1 LAKFR
6 TKFIC
11 SNCGFE
17 SIKWLGKCPQCGE
30 WNSFSGEII
39 ETSKQKHNAKHS
51 STVSLFPINEIIT
64 EEERRIKTGISEF
77 DRVLGGGLTI
87 GSVVLIGGEPGI
99 GKSTLVLQAAS
110 KIKTKVLYATG
121 EESIQQIKSRASR
134 LKIKSDSLFIIAET
148 DLHLILNTI
157 NNEKPE
163 VVIIDSIQTMHDTD
177 FENSPGTVTQIRECT
192 ARLMEEAKKNS
203 FTVIIVGHVTKEGV
217 IAGPKIL
224 EHIVDTVVHF
234 EGEINSSYRIIRAL
248 KNRFGSTNEIGIFEM
263 LETGL
268 SEVKNPGLIFLS
280 DRENNTPGSVVAASV
295 EGTRPLLIEVQALVT
310 HSNFGYP
317 QRVSNGFD
325 QKRLSILLAV
335 IEKRGGYKI
344 SANNVFLNMTGGVRI
359 DEPAIDL
366 AVCCSII
373 SSLLDRPIDSST
385 VIIGEVGLGGEI
397 RSVTN
402 VEKRII
408 EAEKLDFKR
417 VVIPAKN
424 NKNMNPSNIKIIPVV
439 NLNEAVT
446 ILLK

>member
-1 LAKFR
+1 
-6 TKFIC
+6 
-11 SNCGFE
+11 
-17 SIKWLGKCPQCGE
+17 
-30 WNSFSGEII
+30 
-39 ETSKQKHNAKHS
+39 
-51 STVSLFPINEIIT
+51 
-64 EEERRIKTGISEF
+64 
-77 DRVLGGGLTI
+77 
-87 GSVVLIGGEPGI
+87 
-99 GKSTLVLQAAS
+99 
-110 KIKTKVLYATG
+110 
-121 EESIQQIKSRASR
+121 
-134 LKIKSDSLFIIAET
+134 
-148 DLHLILNTI
+148 
-157 NNEKPE
+157 
-163 VVIIDSIQTMHDTD
+163 
-177 FENSPGTVTQIRECT
+177 
-192 ARLMEEAKKNS
+192 
-203 FTVIIVGHVTKEGV
+203 
-217 IAGPKIL
+217 
-224 EHIVDTVVHF
+224 
-234 EGEINSSYRIIRAL
+234 
-248 KNRFGSTNEIGIFEM
+248 M

-424 NKNMNPSNIKIIPVV
+424 HKNINPSNIKIIPVV